1 MGLGNALQMVK
12 SLPPDDGLK
21 ANALNEIGESTK
33 SLTEKNLKLLLSQQ
47 QLSTQDKINILSI
60 HGLTD
65 EEARAKLETL
75 GLTAATNA
83 NTAANTANAASAN
96 TLKGAFTGLA
106 ASAKA
111 TWAAM
116 SMLQKASVIFAAI
129 SIAWSIGSS
138 IFSSMKQREEEMVQ
152 AANDAKTAIKD
163 IKSDFDNLSSKTDDI
178 KQRFAELAQ
187 GVENLGKANQSR
199 GKLSTEDYEEFL
211 ELSNQL
217 AGLFPQLTTGY
228 DDNGNAILN
237 LSGNVNTIVGSL
249 NDLVLVQQKLAN
261 QQILENM
268 PDVWKGYASDLNEY
282 NKELGVSKDQVD
294 AYQTAL
300 NKMSS
305 GDGRTLTTDS
315 YFEQHAMINAA
326 RKTGLDDGKWYQ
338 NKLAEMS
345 NEVYEN
351 GEFQYAEW
359 DFSSLTDEQIEQL
372 KNELGALGAEYE
384 KSVQGLAII
393 KENPSLINEVT
404 TSVADKWGM
413 ELSGDMESVVGNINT
428 VDSTLNGIRTD
439 LQEYFASTQQDKKDT
454 SDTSSDRFMS
464 GDISSIRDSLSDLA
478 DHSSRRGNSDT
489 GLEGKELNVMEGT
502 NWKPLNSTNGNA
514 SGGNSTDKL
523 VSMGSSKI
531 ATKFNHDQSLGE
543 NKDDEVI
550 HVDLGDG
557 RIRNLV
563 KVEPPEEFVKLGER
577 LMESPIN
584 YPTPNLD
591 NLAKQLAESAPTR
604 VENNSTHIENVNF
617 SLPNVENYEDF
628 CKKAQ
633 KDKNFEIMI
642 NHMVRT
648 QFTGSNRLEKF
659 KVMF

>member
-1 MGLGNALQMVK
+1 
-12 SLPPDDGLK
+12 
-21 ANALNEIGESTK
+21 
-33 SLTEKNLKLLLSQQ
+33 
-47 QLSTQDKINILSI
+47 
-60 HGLTD
+60 
-65 EEARAKLETL
+65 
-75 GLTAATNA
+75 
-83 NTAANTANAASAN
+83 
-96 TLKGAFTGLA
+96 
-106 ASAKA
+106 
-111 TWAAM
+111 
-116 SMLQKASVIFAAI
+116 
-129 SIAWSIGSS
+129 
-138 IFSSMKQREEEMVQ
+138 
-152 AANDAKTAIKD
+152 
-163 IKSDFDNLSSKTDDI
+163 
-178 KQRFAELAQ
+178 
-187 GVENLGKANQSR
+187 
-199 GKLSTEDYEEFL
+199 
-211 ELSNQL
+211 
-217 AGLFPQLTTGY
+217 
-228 DDNGNAILN
+228 
-237 LSGNVNTIVGSL
+237 
-249 NDLVLVQQKLAN
+249 
-261 QQILENM
+261 M

-584 YPTPNLD
+584 YPTPNLG

>member
-1 MGLGNALQMVK
+1 MVK